1 MKKLIILA
9 ITIVLAG
16 LPFVQTVADANT
28 EKNTTKQTKKTTKN
42 KTIKIEYETQDK
54 FLISANLVYPKTK
67 EKIYPLVVLLHSI
80 GENSNQWANLPD
92 KLLESGFAVLKVDL
106 RGHGES
112 IYNIDLNKKYWQNLS
127 LKAYAK
133 YPSDIAGLLNYVK
146 QEHKNI
152 SISHYA
158 IVGADIGA
166 STAILSSQIMKNK
179 PFALVL
185 ISPQTNFKGLYV
197 PIALADLPSTN
208 ILFVYSKLDNKTVK
222 EVKSIKRFAQAQTK
236 EQVYPAGGTGMI
248 LLKNNKDADYDITN
262 WCADEFNKYIEKI
275 TTNKSPQ

>member
-92 KLLESGFAVLKVDL
+92 KLLEKHRDFKCNRYFDGNNFYF
-106 RGHGES
+106 H
-112 IYNIDLNKKYWQNLS
+112 I
-127 LKAYAK
+127 
-133 YPSDIAGLLNYVK
+133 
-146 QEHKNI
+146 I
-152 SISHYA
+152 S
-158 IVGADIGA
+158 VR
-166 STAILSSQIMKNK
+166 N
-179 PFALVL
+179 
-185 ISPQTNFKGLYV
+185 
-197 PIALADLPSTN
+197 
-208 ILFVYSKLDNKTVK
+208 NKTV
-222 EVKSIKRFAQAQTK
+222 
-236 EQVYPAGGTGMI
+236 
-248 LLKNNKDADYDITN
+248 LLRKT
-262 WCADEFNKYIEKI
+262 
-275 TTNKSPQ
+275 